1 MKHNVFKKVSSAL
14 LCATMLVGCGTSNS
28 SSSSTTSS
36 LFKAGTYTGTSE
48 NGRNGSVTVEV
59 TLSDDKIESI
69 TVGENSET
77 AGVAD
82 PAIERIPQEIL
93 DSQSLSVD
101 TVTGATITSKAIIEA
116 VSNAIKESGTDPD
129 SLTGI
134 DSSEAKEASH
144 YDVDADLVIVGGGA
158 AGISA
163 AVSAAYEGMTNIVVL
178 EKTASIGGN
187 AIRSGGFIED
197 LNPSD
202 SISIDMTDSYTKY
215 MEDLLAAGPQD
226 DDEAKIWD
234 SLEKKYE
241 EYKASG
247 ETKLFDCSEMLAIE
261 YHRLEGS
268 PIAANMPY
276 GDIVNEFDT
285 WFADEIG
292 AKLAKLTGIVGYTW
306 PRWTYCEGYSQGAGY
321 FHYFEE
327 YIKNNNLDITIITDT
342 AAKTLIQTDGSVTGV
357 EAESTNGD
365 TYTVTSK
372 NGVILASGGFSANG
386 EMLMKYDTQWG
397 ITDPNIKS
405 DNNPGNTGDG
415 IVMAEAVGAS
425 IDGMD
430 NIMMFPLGDYTDD
443 QHVSMV
449 GIFNGSSNLM
459 VNTHGER
466 FVDETASRF
475 AICHAVFEQDD
486 HYYYIITDSINSGS
500 DSYSEEDIQK
510 SIDNGYLYRGET
522 IEELA
527 ENMGIEP
534 EVLTKTVEQYNTA
547 CSTYNDEL
555 FGRVQ
560 FSDGSEIVSGP
571 FYATPLRPVAHITI
585 GGVTVD
591 STNQVLDTDGNVISG
606 LYAAGE
612 VVNGSCGLS
621 AFAYGKALGKMIA
634 TNAK

>member
-1 MKHNVFKKVSSAL
+1 MKQIFKKMSSAL
-14 LCATMLVGCGTSNS
+14 LCATMLVACGTSSNS
-28 SSSSTTSS
+28 TSTASTT

-59 TLSDDKIESI
+59 TLSDSKIESI

-77 AGVAD
+77 AGVSD
-82 PAIERIPQEIL
+82 PAIEKIPQRIL
-93 DSQSLSVD
+93 DAQSLSVD
-101 TVTGATITSKAIIEA
+101 TVTGATITSNAIIEA
-116 VSNAIKESGTDPD
+116 VSNAIKESGTDP
-129 SLTGI
+129 STLTGN
-134 DSSEAKEASH
+134 STETKEASH

-178 EKTASIGGN
+178 EKTAAIGGN

-202 SISIDMTDSYTKY
+202 SIAIEMTDSYTKSV
-215 MEDLLAAGPQD
+215 EDLIAAGPQD
-226 DDEAKIWD
+226 DDEATIWD
-234 SLEKKYE
+234 SLTQKYE
-241 EYKASG
+241 EYKNSG
-247 ETKLFDCSEMLAIE
+247 STTLFDCSEMLAIE

-268 PIAANMPY
+268 PVAANMPY

-327 YIKNNNLDITIITDT
+327 YIKNNNLDITIMTET
-342 AAKTLIQTDGSVTGV
+342 AAKSLIQTDGTVTGV

-415 IVMAEAVGAS
+415 IVMAEEIGAA

-466 FVDETASRF
+466 FVNETASRF
-475 AICHAVFEQDD
+475 EICHAVFEQDD
-486 HYYYIITDSINSGS
+486 PYYYIITDSINSGA

-510 SIDNGYLYRGET
+510 SIDNGYLFRGET

-534 EVLTKTVEQYNTA
+534 EILTKTVEQYNTA
-547 CSTYNDEL
+547 ATTYNDEL

-560 FSDGSEIVSGP
+560 FSEGSEIVEGP

-585 GGVTVD
+585 GGVSVD
-591 STNQVLDTDGNVISG
+591 ENNNVLDTDGNIISG

-621 AFAYGKALGKMIA
+621 AFAYGKALGKRIA

>member
-1 MKHNVFKKVSSAL
+1 MKHKVFKKVSSVF

-28 SSSSTTSS
+28 SASA

-59 TLSDDKIESI
+59 TLSSDKIESI
-69 TVGENSET
+69 TVGENNET
-77 AGVAD
+77 AGVSD
-82 PAIERIPQEIL
+82 PAIERIPQEIV

-116 VSNAIKESGTDPD
+116 VSNAIKESGADPE
-129 SLTGI
+129 SLTGNE
-134 DSSEAKEASH
+134 SSEKKETTH
-144 YDVDADLVIVGGGA
+144 HDVEANLVIVGGGA

-163 AVSAAYEGMTNIVVL
+163 AVSAAYEGMKNIVVL

-197 LNPSD
+197 LDPSD
-202 SISIDMTDSYTKY
+202 SISIEMTDSYTKSV
-215 MEDLLAAGPQD
+215 EDLIAEGPKD
-226 DDEAKIWD
+226 DDEATIWD
-234 SLEKKYE
+234 DLTKKYKA
-241 EYKASG
+241 YKKSG
-247 ETKLFDCSEMLAIE
+247 STKLFDCSEMLAIE

-268 PIAANMPY
+268 PVAANMPY

-292 AKLAKLTGIVGYTW
+292 GKLAKLTGIVGYTW
-306 PRWTYCEGYSQGAGY
+306 PRWTYCEGYTQGSGY
-321 FHYFEE
+321 FHYFED
-327 YIKNNNLDITIITDT
+327 YIKNNKLDITIIKDT
-342 AAKTLIQTDGSVTGV
+342 SAESLIQTDGTVTGV
-357 EAESTNGD
+357 KAESTNGD

-415 IVMAEAVGAS
+415 IVMAQEIGAGVE
-425 IDGMD
+425 GMD

-459 VNTHGER
+459 VNTHGKR
-466 FVDETASRF
+466 FVNETASRF
-475 AICHAVFEQDD
+475 EICHAVFEQDD
-486 HYYYIITDSINSGS
+486 PYYYIITDSINSGS
-500 DSYSEEDIQK
+500 ENISEEDIQK
-510 SIDNGYLYRGET
+510 SIDNGYLYKGDT

-527 ENMGIEP
+527 ENMGVEP
-534 EVLTKTVEQYNTA
+534 NVLTKTVEQYNTA
-547 CSTYNDEL
+547 CSTNNDEL

-560 FSDGSEIVSGP
+560 FSEGSEIVSGP

-585 GGVTVD
+585 GGLTVD
-591 STNQVLDTDGNVISG
+591 DTNHVLDTDGNIING

-612 VVNGSCGLS
+612 VINGSCGLS
-621 AFAYGKALGKMIA
+621 AFAYGKKVGKMIA
-634 TNAK
+634 TQAK